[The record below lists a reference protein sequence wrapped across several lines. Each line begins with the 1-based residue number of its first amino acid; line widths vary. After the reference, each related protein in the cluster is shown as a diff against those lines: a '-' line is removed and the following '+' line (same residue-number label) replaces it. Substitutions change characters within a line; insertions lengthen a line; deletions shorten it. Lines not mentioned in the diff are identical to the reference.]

1 MIPVRA
7 VLPRSVFFLF
17 ESLVRDVHF
26 RVTARRGRVYHGCNP
41 LDVEPHN
48 RPLGCAQHHK
58 GYSATCKV
66 LLKAHVLVCGKQHI
80 ETRLFRFS
88 QQVAVGER
96 VPPSVF
102 RLGDGVTL
110 KKRGNAARRDVV
122 KENEH

>member
-1 MIPVRA
+1 M
-7 VLPRSVFFLF
+7 LPRPVFFLF

-26 RVTARRGRVYHGCNP
+26 RVAARRGRVYRGCNP

-48 RPLGCAQHHK
+48 RPLGCAQRYQ

-66 LLKAHVLVCGKQHI
+66 LLKAHVLVCGEQHV
-80 ETRLFRFS
+80 ETRFLRLP

-96 VPPSVF
+96 VSPSVS

-110 KKRGNAARRDVV
+110 KKPGNAAKRDVV